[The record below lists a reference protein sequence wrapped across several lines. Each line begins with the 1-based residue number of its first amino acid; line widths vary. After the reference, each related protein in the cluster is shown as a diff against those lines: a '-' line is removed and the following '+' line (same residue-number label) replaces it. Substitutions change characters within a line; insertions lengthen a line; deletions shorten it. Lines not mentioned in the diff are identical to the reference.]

1 MLIFQKLIGTD
12 KNKQKSV
19 PMYHERAK
27 HENRTRNPYY
37 FGSTV
42 LGIIKT
48 VWAILPIV
56 VSPKRSTINFAR

>member
-19 PMYHERAK
+19 SMYHESAK

-42 LGIIKT
+42 LGIIKNR
-48 VWAILPIV
+48 VGN
-56 VSPKRSTINFAR
+56 SPNRGFAEA